1 MAQLLPRVQ
10 ATTNS
15 WWDFAKISQ
24 LVSLHQPLP
33 HHFAL
38 HITARIFSS
47 KCISPLPK
55 VFSGSPSPL
64 SRGQVLLIPTG
75 LYMIGPLLCF
85 RLDLIHQRDTPIPP
99 LAPTTLAS
107 VYLRHSG
114 YTPTSGPLHLLFFLF
129 ADIWSAFH
137 IFQVITQCHLLRGPL
152 SFQFPITDTVLS
164 LHCFIFF
171 F

>member
-1 MAQLLPRVQ
+1 MPKV
-10 ATTNS
+10 
-15 WWDFAKISQ
+15 SQ
-24 LVSLHQPLP
+24 LVSLHQPLL

-38 HITARIFSS
+38 HITARIFLS

-85 RLDLIHQRDTPIPP
+85 RLDLICQHDTPISP

-107 VYLRHSG
+107 LFTSDILGILRPQGLCTCCSSCSQISG
-114 YTPTSGPLHLLFFLF
+114 QLSISFKSLLNVTFSGGLYHFSSQLLTLYSLSTNLFF
-129 ADIWSAFH
+129 
-137 IFQVITQCHLLRGPL
+137 
-152 SFQFPITDTVLS
+152 
-164 LHCFIFF
+164 FF
-171 F
+171 